1 MPGFQKCVE
10 CKLSSNDPGS
20 TRVYFCK
27 KCGWNEIM
35 QGTIDLKE
43 ELLNEKQ
50 KEIDD
55 LNEEIAIFKT
65 KETHAEE
72 FKIL

>member
-1 MPGFQKCVE
+1 
-10 CKLSSNDPGS
+10 
-20 TRVYFCK
+20 
-27 KCGWNEIM
+27 M
-35 QGTIDLKE
+35 QGTIDCKE

-55 LNEEIAIFKT
+55 LNDEITIFKT